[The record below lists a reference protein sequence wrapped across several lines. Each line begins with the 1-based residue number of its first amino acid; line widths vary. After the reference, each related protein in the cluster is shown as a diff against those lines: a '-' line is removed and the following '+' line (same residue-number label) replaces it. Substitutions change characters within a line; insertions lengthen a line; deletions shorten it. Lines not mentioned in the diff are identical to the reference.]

1 MLWFDSLSWC
11 AELFA
16 VYVLVVSR
24 HMFAAQLVDMR
35 APRVHKTSVNPA
47 TSWPN
52 GADSVSAI
60 AKSLMTIL
68 STSMDETGATFQC
81 SYCGK
86 GWNSKSDDRKQKP
99 KVGFG
104 TLPVQAAVSC
114 IERLYQQ
121 ILGHVDGSH
130 CSHV

>member
-1 MLWFDSLSWC
+1 MARGHSGLTGSPVS

-35 APRVHKTSVNPA
+35 APRVQERSANHA

-52 GADSVSAI
+52 GKDSVSAI
-60 AKSLMTIL
+60 AESLMTIL
-68 STSMDETGATFQC
+68 STSMDEAGTTFQC
-81 SYCGK
+81 VYCGK

-99 KVGFG
+99 EVGFG
-104 TLPVQAAVSC
+104 NLPVQDDCPELSLC
-114 IERLYQQ
+114 
-121 ILGHVDGSH
+121 
-130 CSHV
+130 